1 MKRNFDAIIVFLL
14 SGIIFFLFF
23 LWVIPEGIFN
33 FNQYFFSTDHDGIK
47 NYYTFLYY
55 LKYNS
60 GFHFSGMAYPFG
72 DLITFTDNQ
81 PLLVLTIKLFKNW
94 GFDFTNNAVAI
105 FNSLL
110 IIGLPLTVLF
120 IFKILRHYQV
130 SVVYSFLIAL
140 SLTFLNPQIERFAGH
155 YALAYSF
162 VIPLFWW
169 FDIKI
174 EHTKNKWLWLTL
186 AVLSILALTFLHVY
200 YLAVALIFY
209 FFAGVANVLLSNYSK
224 TSILNIAK
232 VYLPLSLLPIVVFKL
247 FMFFIDN
254 VNDRVTLPY
263 GFTTYRATYASI
275 FFNEKSPFHNFSSEF
290 LMVGKYDFEG
300 HAYLGFYALLFTGIL
315 FYLFFAKI
323 HNAKKWNIEWF
334 NITQIDSFKKYIILA
349 FLAYCVA
356 AAFPFYMPP
365 FDILVEYLTPLAQFR
380 SPGRFAWILFY
391 LFNVFFFIYLFKMH
405 QTDITW
411 KKYLLPI
418 ILVLTFFEGV
428 TIAYKT
434 FFELN
439 KTTLAQQYF
448 ENDLELCIHKKQINT
463 SKYQAIIAFP
473 FFTIGNEKAGYAGS
487 NQSVFNAMKLSY
499 KSGLPMVNYM
509 MSRTGINTGLT
520 IAQFTANSFL
530 PKLYLNEVDSNK
542 PFLLLVNKTDE
553 LSQAEKDM
561 VMVADSIYKVN
572 NLVFYSLSVSQIK
585 FLQTQKLNALK
596 AKHWHANNYLSNVFC
611 ADSLGSYFYLNQNID
626 VNELFNNNDALM
638 NKNGEEIVFESKI
651 PIKDS
656 LIVSYWGRSKNSI
669 YGFPNLKLDEFDAN
683 GKQVFHYDAHLTKNF
698 EFYCCTRRINYTFK
712 PQNDNNIIKITI
724 SGKKYNYSNL
734 VIQKANSE
742 FIFKDKNGN
751 WFWNNYPSKV
761 ALNN

>member
-1 MKRNFDAIIVFLL
+1 MKRNFDAIIVFLS

-23 LWVIPEGIFN
+23 LWVIPDGIFK

-55 LKYNS
+55 LKYDF
-60 GFHFSGMAYPFG
+60 GFHFSGMAYPYG

-81 PLLVLTIKLFKNW
+81 PLLVLTLKLFKNL

-110 IIGLPLTVLF
+110 IIGLPLTVLMLY
-120 IFKILRHYQV
+120 KILRHYQV

-162 VIPLFWW
+162 VIPLFWY

-174 EHTKNKWLWLTL
+174 EHVEKKWLWIILAIL
-186 AVLSILALTFLHVY
+186 AVLSLTFLHVY

-209 FFAGVANVLLSNYSK
+209 FFAGVAKLLLSNYSK

-232 VYLPLSLLPIVVFKL
+232 VYLPLSLLPIVCFKL
-247 FMFFIDN
+247 FMSLVDN
-254 VNDRVTLPY
+254 VNDRVALPY
-263 GFTTYRATYASI
+263 GFTNYRATYASI
-275 FFNEKSPFHNFSSEF
+275 FYSGKSPCYQFIPEF
-290 LMVGKYDFEG
+290 MILGKNDFEG
-300 HAYLGFYALLFTGIL
+300 HAYLGFYAIIFSAIVLFT
-315 FYLFFAKI
+315 FFRKVKK
-323 HNAKKWNIEWF
+323 NKKWNF
-334 NITQIDSFKKYIILA
+334 NWLNFTQIESFNKYIILA
-349 FLAYCVA
+349 VLAYCIA

-365 FDILVEYLTPLAQFR
+365 FDLLVEYLTPLAQFR

-391 LFNVFFFIYLFKMH
+391 LFNVFFFVYLFKLNKNASN
-405 QTDITW
+405 W
-411 KKYLLPI
+411 KKYLLPTF
-418 ILVLTFFEGV
+418 VTLTFFEGV

-439 KTTLAQQYF
+439 KTTLAHQYF
-448 ENDLELCIHKKQINT
+448 ENDFEPLIKQKQINT
-463 SKYQAIIAFP
+463 ANYQAIIAFP
-473 FFTIGNEKAGYAGS
+473 FFTIGNEKAGYSGS

-499 KSGLPMVNYM
+499 QSGLPMVNYM
-509 MSRTGINTGLT
+509 MSRTGVNIGLT

-530 PKLYLNEVDSNK
+530 PKLYLNEVNNNK

-553 LSQAEKDM
+553 VSRAEKDLIG
-561 VMVADSIYKVN
+561 VADFIYKIKDVM
-572 NLVFYSLSVSQIK
+572 FYSLSVKQIK
-585 FLQTQKLNALK
+585 LLQIQKLNAVRSK
-596 AKHWHANNYLSNVFC
+596 SWYSNNQPNIFC
-611 ADSLGSYFYLNQNID
+611 SDSVNSYFYFNQNID

-638 NKNGEEIVFESKI
+638 NKNGEEVIFEGKI
-651 PIKDS
+651 PANDS
-656 LIVSYWGRSKNSI
+656 LIVSFWGRSKNNI
-669 YGFPNLKLDEFDAN
+669 YGFPNLKLDEFDTN
-683 GKQVFHYDAHLTKNF
+683 GNQVFHYDAHQTKNI
-698 EFYCCTRRINYTFK
+698 EFYNCTRRISYTFK
-712 PQNDNNIIKITI
+712 PQTDKNLIKIII

-734 VIQKANSE
+734 VVQKANAE

-751 WFWNNYPSKV
+751 WFWNNYPSSE
-761 ALNN
+761 ALLN